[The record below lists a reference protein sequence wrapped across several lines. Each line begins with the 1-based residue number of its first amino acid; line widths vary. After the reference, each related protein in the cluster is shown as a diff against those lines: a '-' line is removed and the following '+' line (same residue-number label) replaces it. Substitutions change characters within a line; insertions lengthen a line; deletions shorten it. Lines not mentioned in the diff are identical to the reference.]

1 MAFEFAVP
9 DKIFMGENALAL
21 AKDTLAGLGTHA
33 LIVSGKVVTKT
44 GLVNKLTDI
53 LDEVGIK
60 WTIFNDITNEPTDK
74 MIEAGVKAY
83 KDAGCDFGIGIG
95 GGSPLDS
102 VKAILAMTVEE
113 GKISDYN
120 GKMLSGKYPPIVCI
134 PTTAGTGSETTKF
147 TIVTDTE
154 NDIKMLLRGSILPN
168 VAIVDP
174 EFTMTAPKSIT
185 AATGMDAFTHAVE
198 AYTSKK
204 HGAWHRQWYSHRQ
217 RICNYSRKENF

>member
-9 DKIFMGENALAL
+9 DKIFMGEGALAL
-21 AKDTLAGLGTHA
+21 AKDTLANLGTHA
-33 LIVSGKVVTKT
+33 FIVSGKVVTKT
-44 GLVNKLTDI
+44 GLVDKLTDV

-113 GKISDYN
+113 GKISDY
-120 GKMLSGKYPPIVCI
+120 KYFSYFLSC
-134 PTTAGTGSETTKF
+134 
-147 TIVTDTE
+147 
-154 NDIKMLLRGSILPN
+154 LLFFPDVLPYLPLREQDN
-168 VAIVDP
+168 RE
-174 EFTMTAPKSIT
+174 EFPLPCFRSPHNKS
-185 AATGMDAFTHAVE
+185 ARLYHP
-198 AYTSKK
+198 
-204 HGAWHRQWYSHRQ
+204 
-217 RICNYSRKENF
+217 